1 MNYVKANSL
10 NEKLSSFLDKIE
22 VDYTSLL
29 CPEAQKF
36 LDVRTSVKNVWTTQK
51 LLFLPD
57 KKSAHF

>member
-1 MNYVKANSL
+1 MNYVKANAL

-22 VDYTSLL
+22 VDYTFLL
-29 CPEAQKF
+29 RPEAQKF
-36 LDVRTSVKNVWTTQK
+36 LDVRTSVENIWTTQK